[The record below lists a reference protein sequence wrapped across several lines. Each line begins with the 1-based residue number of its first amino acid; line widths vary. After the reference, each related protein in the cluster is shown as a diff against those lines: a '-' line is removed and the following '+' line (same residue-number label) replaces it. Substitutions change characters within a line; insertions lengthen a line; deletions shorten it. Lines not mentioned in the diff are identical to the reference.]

1 MRALLKNT
9 IFIIISFL
17 ISFGSLS
24 FKHISPDNKFV
35 NTEKFVSNYFN
46 RTGITDGPYIF
57 FENGKTIVKWIYQ
70 DRLVKRIIHNDNFKV
85 LHRKFGFEF
94 KPEWIEEN
102 KTSNLDYVQKFDN
115 VENLIAISDVH
126 GQFNVMVKLLRKHK
140 VIDKDYN
147 WIFEGGHLVV
157 LGDIMDRGPH
167 VTESLWLIFQLEQQA
182 KKAGGKVHVLLG
194 NHELMVLNND
204 IRYIHE
210 KYINSSKLMKT
221 TYSHLYSENSFLG
234 NWLRKKPVFVT
245 INDMLFVH
253 AGVTTDFI
261 KKGYT
266 RAQINKLFTEDIVG
280 QTWNTILANPISTFM
295 MESNGP
301 IWYRGYFDEPVIK
314 EYQVDHLLN
323 YFNVDHI
330 IVGHTS
336 MPNVVSLFNGKIFGI
351 DSSIKYGDYGEL
363 LIYKKGK
370 YYRGSLNGS
379 LIDLN

>member
-1 MRALLKNT
+1 
-9 IFIIISFL
+9 
-17 ISFGSLS
+17 
-24 FKHISPDNKFV
+24 
-35 NTEKFVSNYFN
+35 
-46 RTGITDGPYIF
+46 
-57 FENGKTIVKWIYQ
+57 
-70 DRLVKRIIHNDNFKV
+70 
-85 LHRKFGFEF
+85 
-94 KPEWIEEN
+94 
-102 KTSNLDYVQKFDN
+102 
-115 VENLIAISDVH
+115 
-126 GQFNVMVKLLRKHK
+126 
-140 VIDKDYN
+140 
-147 WIFEGGHLVV
+147 
-157 LGDIMDRGPH
+157 
-167 VTESLWLIFQLEQQA
+167 
-182 KKAGGKVHVLLG
+182 
-194 NHELMVLNND
+194 
-204 IRYIHE
+204 
-210 KYINSSKLMKT
+210 MKT